1 MIRLKILFFVC
12 ILLLSS
18 QALNQTYP
26 PGSLVIAGGGL
37 YDKNSS
43 VYNQLIHLAGG
54 TEKAAFANLFLEG
67 IFSEKVFF
75 HPKWLVNMK
84 LALLMF

>member
-1 MIRLKILFFVC
+1 MIRLKILFLVS

-18 QALNQTYP
+18 QAFNQIFLHR
-26 PGSLVIAGGGL
+26 SLVFAGGGL
-37 YDKNSS
+37 DDKNSS

-54 TEKAAFANLFLEG
+54 TEKAAFVNLFLEG

-75 HPKWLVNMK
+75 HPKCLVNMK